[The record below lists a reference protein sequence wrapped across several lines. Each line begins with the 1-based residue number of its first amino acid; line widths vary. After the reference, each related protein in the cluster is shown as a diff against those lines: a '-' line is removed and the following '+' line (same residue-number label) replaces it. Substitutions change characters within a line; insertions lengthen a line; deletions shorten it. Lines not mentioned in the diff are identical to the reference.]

1 MRVTRSIWMW
11 TAFFAFVNSLALGQ
25 VVLTDDSFT
34 SSATPKANYGSSI
47 AEVVGSG
54 SNTYLKFSF
63 VGLPSGLNGSNIA
76 NANVVIYVDAVVSA
90 GTMDVYAVNGAW
102 SEGTITYNS
111 APALGSPILSAVP
124 VKKAGY
130 VSLNMTST
138 VQAWLNG
145 TLANNG
151 IALVPSAGSSILA
164 SIDSK
169 ENILT
174 SHAAQL
180 NLVLVSGGPQGP
192 QGPQGPAGPPGPA
205 GAPGAAGASGAPG
218 AQGPQG
224 SPGQGFN
231 FRGPFSASTAYAA
244 YDVVTFN
251 GSTYVAKTA
260 TNPGDPTP
268 DTNAGWTLMAPQGAP
283 GPMGATGPAGP
294 MGPPGQVTESDFLAL
309 VARVAVLESAQGVT
323 PPPPPPL
330 PPPIQEA
337 GRLDISL
344 GGSPQALAFDGAN
357 VWVANFGGSVTELRA
372 SDATTLGTFPV
383 LGAPVQIIYAA
394 QKIWVASWGDA
405 TEDIPGNITELSLS
419 GQVLNIVNLGTDP
432 NSGQPL
438 EPIALASD
446 GTNVYFTVA
455 NNSTYRALENGATVT
470 IGNTRSIA
478 DYLLYDGTQIW
489 VSYGGTNTVSAGSPM
504 LPVTQV
510 FTVGQLPVALA
521 FDSVNIWA
529 ANYTDGTVTKL
540 RDSDGAKLGTF
551 AAGSTP
557 SGIAFDGANIWVT
570 NNSANTV
577 TLLRASDGGGVA
589 TYNTASSPLGIVF
602 DGNHMWVGTASG
614 IVSKF

>member
-1 MRVTRSIWMW
+1 MRFTRSLSMWMLFCGLIN
-11 TAFFAFVNSLALGQ
+11 TLALGQ
-25 VVLTDDSFT
+25 AVLTDDSFT
-34 SSATPKANYGSSI
+34 SSATPKVNYGTSI
-47 AEVVGSG
+47 VEVIGAG

-76 NANVVIYVDAVVSA
+76 SANVVLYADAVAAA

-111 APALGSPILSAVP
+111 APALGNSILSAVP
-124 VKKAGY
+124 VKKTGY
-130 VSLNMTST
+130 VSLNVTST

-151 IALVPSAGSSILA
+151 IALVPSTGSSIVA

-169 ENILT
+169 ESILT
-174 SHAAQL
+174 SHGAQL
-180 NLVLVSGGPQGP
+180 NLVLVSGGSP
-192 QGPQGPAGPPGPA
+192 GPQGPAGPPGAPGVS
-205 GAPGAAGASGAPG
+205 GAPGAPA

-231 FRGPFSASTAYAA
+231 FRGPFSASTTYAA

-251 GSTYVAKTA
+251 GSAYVAKAA

-268 DTNAGWTLMAPQGAP
+268 DKNANWSLMAQQGAS
-283 GPMGATGPAGP
+283 GSTGP
-294 MGPPGQVTESDFLAL
+294 MGPPGPAGTPGQVTESEFLAL

-323 PPPPPPL
+323 PPPPPP
-330 PPPIQEA
+330 PPPIQES
-337 GRLDISL
+337 GRLDVPV

-357 VWVANFGGSVTELRA
+357 IWVANFGGSVTELRA

-383 LGAPVQIIYAA
+383 SGAPVAIICAA
-394 QKIWVASWGDA
+394 QRIWVASWGDA
-405 TEDIPGNITELSLS
+405 TADTPGNITELSPS
-419 GQVLNIVNLGTDP
+419 GQLLNVINLGTDP
-432 NSGQPL
+432 NSGAPI

-446 GTNVYFTVA
+446 GTNVYFTVL
-455 NNSTYRALENGATVT
+455 NNTTYRAIENGGIVT
-470 IGNTRSIA
+470 LGNTRSIA

-489 VSYGGTNTVSAGSPM
+489 VSYGGANTVSAGGPL

-510 FTVGQLPVALA
+510 FTVGQNPVALA
-521 FDSVNIWA
+521 FDSVNVWV
-529 ANYTDGTVTKL
+529 ANNADGTVTKL
-540 RDSDGAKLGTF
+540 RDSDGANLGTF

-557 SGIAFDGANIWVT
+557 SAIAFDGANIWVT

-577 TLLRASDGGGVA
+577 TLLRASDGAGVA
-589 TYNTASSPLGIVF
+589 TYNTAASPLGMVF
-602 DGNHMWVGTASG
+602 DGNHMWVGTTSG